1 MNSLTHRFRLSEKMI
16 NKRKVIQLSAVF
28 FMLLLAT
35 ISCKKKENSLGS
47 SIQPDGDVLL
57 ANQTDTLSIIT
68 YTVQGDSVRTD
79 ELAGNS
85 LLGSYN
91 DPFFGKT
98 KANLYTHIRLQSAID
113 FTPKSGDFNDLV
125 IDSVVLYL
133 ELKGN
138 YGNLQEQNF
147 EVYQLTES
155 IYKDS
160 VYYSNTSK
168 SVAPVN
174 LVVPNQGVIRPDP
187 FSPAFLG
194 PTLQSS
200 PLLKIP
206 LDVNNFGWNIV
217 AQSGNDPL
225 QNNDG
230 ENGFVNWFKGLVIT
244 TNTSQNPNEGAI
256 LYIDLLSTKSKI
268 TMYYRDN
275 SGAPSEY
282 DTLKFDFNINAN
294 CAYFNQY
301 EKDYTSTAVSAQ
313 LADSTLGQQTA
324 FFQNMAGVKTMVYF
338 PYLNELKGRNLIVNK
353 AQLVLSTQYYVYDP
367 YMVPFQLSLTRRG
380 ETGTLLLLPD
390 FSEGEVGIFR
400 STISAYTFN
409 ITRYV
414 NQVIAGKMENTPLR
428 LLSVNEALSAN
439 RVIING
445 GNTNLK
451 DKPKLILT
459 FTEY

>member
-1 MNSLTHRFRLSEKMI
+1 MNPIMHIDRLSTKM
-16 NKRKVIQLSAVF
+16 NTKRKVVQLSAVF
-28 FMLLLAT
+28 FMAVLSTL
-35 ISCKKKENSLGS
+35 SCKKKENSLGS

-57 ANQTDTLSIIT
+57 ANQSDTTSIIT
-68 YTVQGDSVRTD
+68 YTVLGDSVRTD
-79 ELAGNS
+79 ELAGSS

-91 DPFFGKT
+91 DPFFGKA
-98 KANLYTHIRLQSAID
+98 KANLYTHIRLQSAIN
-113 FTPKSGDFNDLV
+113 FTPKSGDFNDLI
-125 IDSVVLYL
+125 IDSVILYL

-138 YGNLQEQNF
+138 YGNLQAQNF
-147 EVYQLTES
+147 EVYQLTEA
-155 IYKDS
+155 IVKDS

-168 SVAPVN
+168 AVSPINLVAPG
-174 LVVPNQGVIRPDP
+174 QGTIKPDP

-194 PTLQSS
+194 ATLQGS

-206 LDVNNFGWNIV
+206 LDVNNFGWNIA
-217 AQSGNDPL
+217 AQSDNAPL

-230 ENGFVNWFKGLVIT
+230 ENGFVDWFKGLKIT
-244 TNTSQNPNEGAI
+244 TNTIQNANEGAI
-256 LYIDLLSTKSKI
+256 LYVDLLSTKSKI

-275 SGAPSEY
+275 SGNPSEY

-294 CAYFNQY
+294 CAYFNEY
-301 EKDYTSTAVSAQ
+301 EKDYTATAVGTQ

-324 FFQNMAGVKTMVYF
+324 FFQNMGGVKTKVYF
-338 PYLNELKGRNLIVNK
+338 PHLTALRGKNVLVNK
-353 AQLVLSTQYYVYDP
+353 AQLILPTQYYVYDP
-367 YMVPFQLSLTRRG
+367 YMVPAQLSLTRRSA
-380 ETGTLLLLPD
+380 TGSLLLLPD
-390 FSEGEVGIFR
+390 FAEGEVGLYR
-400 STISAYTFN
+400 STMSAYTFN

-414 NQVIAGKMENTPLR
+414 NQVISGQLENTPMR